1 MPEIHQLISLET
13 HSLEGETVQ
22 TVNARSLHVFLKS
35 GKDFSSWIKNRIQQ
49 YEFMENKDYIVF
61 THSGENPSGGR
72 PVKEYAIS
80 IEMAKEISM
89 VERNEK
95 GKEAR
100 QYFIQCE
107 KRAKALPTD
116 PIQILNDPSAMRGLL
131 LTYTEKVLALES
143 QLNEMAPDVQA
154 LQRIAKS
161 EGGMC
166 ITNAAKELQVRPKNL
181 FAFLREQGWIYR
193 RIGGKHWIAYQ
204 NKIQSGY
211 LEHKISI
218 IPCDDGIDKIRE
230 QVLVTPKGLAKLSQ
244 KLTYQAA

>member
-1 MPEIHQLISLET
+1 MPEIHKLISLET
-13 HSLEGETVQ
+13 HSLEGEMVQ

-72 PVKEYAIS
+72 PMKEYAIS

-107 KRAKALPTD
+107 KRAKALPTQ
-116 PIQILNDPSAMRGLL
+116 PIQILNDPAELRRLL
-131 LTYTEKVLALES
+131 LTYTDKVRALEKR
-143 QLNEMAPDVQA
+143 LNE
-154 LQRIAKS
+154 I
-161 EGGMC
+161 
-166 ITNAAKELQVRPKNL
+166 
-181 FAFLREQGWIYR
+181 
-193 RIGGKHWIAYQ
+193 
-204 NKIQSGY
+204 
-211 LEHKISI
+211 
-218 IPCDDGIDKIRE
+218 
-230 QVLVTPKGLAKLSQ
+230 LS
-244 KLTYQAA
+244 